1 MGLPLLSGKVGVVSF
16 AGLSTS
22 RVQIVDGQKTF
33 LSLAECEPNLNLP
46 SNNNQILFGDTNG
59 NRFWGALTPAGAVD
73 GITIESDGV
82 SPTGFAGSLT
92 ILNFKGNGQ
101 SIDQTKQTIGGVEVG
116 VATVTIQRAVNDI
129 QDANEF
135 TSITGVTTFRIG
147 AGLTFYSPSGGI
159 VSFRGVPDSNLN
171 MNDDRG
177 LQNLTEI
184 NTLTIGAGLS
194 IFESPSNTG
203 VISVTGNMNSL
214 NITNLGIATL
224 RYTRT
229 LDLVVTGIATA
240 SEFKGD
246 LTGDVTGNVTG
257 NVSGNAGGLTG
268 TPDITVKNI
277 YSTGINT
284 LGQLSAIGFQV
295 LGITTFTDLNSTS
308 IVNTG
313 IVTSNKGFVASNNSF
328 MGDLR
333 SLGISTVTY
342 LQGTNGNFS
351 GIVTASK
358 IVGEVE
364 GNIVGILTGRLV
376 GQLEGEVF
384 SSGINTLGFSKMS
397 TLEVSGV
404 GTISG
409 QIDGNGGA
417 DISGGE
423 TTLSSLT
430 ISDIVDEQVPY
441 SNNGSIVGST
451 NLTFNDYTLDANQID
466 SVGIL
471 TASNLGVGNIATTR
485 NLITY
490 GIGTAFNRFDVRSN
504 DGSAGRIDYYCE
516 VSNAHYTRV
525 QSAPHSLYS
534 GNVVATLP
542 VKSGDLIVG
551 DTEGAIDQNIITTG
565 IITAANISGSLTGNA
580 TGLSGSPDITINNL
594 VGVAATF
601 GGHLLPSAHNTYDIG
616 SSSVRWANA
625 YVADMHFSNSN
636 ANPNCIDGT
645 TGDWTL
651 QEGDENIFMINNKTG
666 KRYKIN
672 LTEV

>member
-1 MGLPLLSGKVGVVSF
+1 
-16 AGLSTS
+16 
-22 RVQIVDGQKTF
+22 
-33 LSLAECEPNLNLP
+33 
-46 SNNNQILFGDTNG
+46 
-59 NRFWGALTPAGAVD
+59 
-73 GITIESDGV
+73 
-82 SPTGFAGSLT
+82 
-92 ILNFKGNGQ
+92 
-101 SIDQTKQTIGGVEVG
+101 
-116 VATVTIQRAVNDI
+116 
-129 QDANEF
+129 
-135 TSITGVTTFRIG
+135 
-147 AGLTFYSPSGGI
+147 
-159 VSFRGVPDSNLN
+159 
-171 MNDDRG
+171 
-177 LQNLTEI
+177 
-184 NTLTIGAGLS
+184 
-194 IFESPSNTG
+194 
-203 VISVTGNMNSL
+203 
-214 NITNLGIATL
+214 
-224 RYTRT
+224 
-229 LDLVVTGIATA
+229 
-240 SEFKGD
+240 
-246 LTGDVTGNVTG
+246 
-257 NVSGNAGGLTG
+257 
-268 TPDITVKNI
+268 
-277 YSTGINT
+277 
-284 LGQLSAIGFQV
+284 
-295 LGITTFTDLNSTS
+295 
-308 IVNTG
+308 
-313 IVTSNKGFVASNNSF
+313 
-328 MGDLR
+328 
-333 SLGISTVTY
+333 
-342 LQGTNGNFS
+342 
-351 GIVTASK
+351 
-358 IVGEVE
+358 
-364 GNIVGILTGRLV
+364 
-376 GQLEGEVF
+376 
-384 SSGINTLGFSKMS
+384 MS

-441 SNNGSIVGST
+441 SNSGSIVGST

-565 IITAANISGSLTGNA
+565 IITAANITGSLTGNA

>member
-295 LGITTFTDLNSTS
+295 IGITTFTDLNSTS

-441 SNNGSIVGST
+441 SNSGSIVGST